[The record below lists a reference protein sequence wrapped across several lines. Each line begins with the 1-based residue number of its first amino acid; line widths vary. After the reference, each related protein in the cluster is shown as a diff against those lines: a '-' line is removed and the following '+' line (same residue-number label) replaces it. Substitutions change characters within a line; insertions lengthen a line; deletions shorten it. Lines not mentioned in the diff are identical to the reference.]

1 MTLMSD
7 SMQTYGISFGSPIQV
22 RIRILGGIPGT
33 WHDRMADLSIST
45 TWESG
50 REPTS
55 LLSGRLEDQAA
66 LIGVLNTLHGLHLPL
81 LSIDVFDERSTP
93 VEDTDHGRKTEN
105 GENE

>member
-1 MTLMSD
+1 MSD

-55 LLSGRLEDQAA
+55 LLSGHLEDQAA
-66 LIGVLNTLHGLHLPL
+66 LMGVLNTLHGLHLPL
-81 LSIDVFDERSTP
+81 LSIDVLDQRSIP
-93 VEDTDHGRKTEN
+93 VEELNRGRETEN
-105 GENE
+105 GEKK